1 MKKIVRLTERDLTRI
16 VKRVIKENE
25 EGSAFDD
32 IKRWMERYKL
42 KAMSDFNTDNPS
54 WSQVHHQVTLDDRI
68 RMREFFNKKFDL
80 SDEEV
85 QNLYS
90 EYLETFPEDKREDE
104 DYDDDDFYHGGE
116 GSGGRW

>member
-1 MKKIVRLTERDLTRI
+1 MEMD
-16 VKRVIKENE
+16 N
-25 EGSAFDD
+25 GSAFDD
-32 IKRWMERYKL
+32 IKRWMERYKS
-42 KAMSDFNTDNPS
+42 KAMLDFNTDNPS

-90 EYLETFPEDKREDE
+90 DYLDTFPEDKREDE
-104 DYDDDDFYHGGE
+104 DGTFGY
-116 GSGGRW
+116 

>member
-1 MKKIVRLTERDLTRI
+1 MKKIIRLTESDLTRLIKRTI
-16 VKRVIKENE
+16 VEMNN
-25 EGSAFDD
+25 GSAFDEM
-32 IKRWMERYKL
+32 KRWMEKYKA
-42 KAMSDFNTDNPS
+42 KAMLHLNDYNPS

-90 EYLETFPEDKREDE
+90 DYLNTLPEDKREEE
-104 DYDDDDFYHGGE
+104 DF
-116 GSGGRW
+116 

>member
-104 DYDDDDFYHGGE
+104 DDDFYHGGE